1 MRPQNFSLLILT
13 LLLMQLV
20 PLYVHGQQHPIYSQ
34 YMFNGLVINP
44 AYAGSHGAMTLTATA
59 RKQWAGL
66 QGAPETQVFTL
77 HTPVGFTRS
86 STGVM
91 LVHDK
96 AGPLSQYNLSGV
108 YAYRIPVSKHGRFA
122 IGGQGG
128 LTYYQANLSN
138 LTIISPDNQPDPAF
152 AANEGRFLPNLGLG
166 MYYHDKTKYI
176 GLAVP
181 TIINNRWNIQDPN
194 IRATQERHYF
204 LSAGYIFD
212 LNKDLK
218 LKPNVLLRWVEGG
231 PFQYDLN
238 VNLLIKK
245 VLWTGLSYRMK
256 DAVDIILEYNINE
269 QLSFGYSYGYP
280 TSKLATY
287 QSGTHELL
295 VSFRMKK
302 NKNIIFSPRY
312 F

>member
-1 MRPQNFSLLILT
+1 MRYINFLMLGPILLI
-13 LLLMQLV
+13 
-20 PLYVHGQQHPIYSQ
+20 VHAASVRVQAQQHPIYSQ

-44 AYAGSHGAMTLTATA
+44 AYAGSHGSMTLTATA

-77 HTPVGFTRS
+77 HTPVKFSRS

-91 LVHDK
+91 LVHDQ
-96 AGPLSQYNLSGV
+96 AGPISQYNLSGV

-122 IGGQGG
+122 VGAQGG
-128 LTYYQANLSN
+128 MTYYQANFSELN
-138 LTIISPDNQPDPAF
+138 IITPDNQPDPAF
-152 AANEGRFLPNLGLG
+152 AGNESRMMPNLGLG
-166 MYYHDKTKYI
+166 MYYHDKKKYI

-181 TIINNRWNIQDPN
+181 AVINNRWNLQDPSL
-194 IRATQERHYF
+194 RATQQRHYF

-212 LNKDLK
+212 LNRDLK

-231 PFQYDLN
+231 AFQYDIN
-238 VNLLIKK
+238 ANMLIRE
-245 VLWTGLSYRMK
+245 VLWAGLSYRMN
-256 DAVDIILEYNINE
+256 DAVDIIFEYNITN
-269 QLSFGYSYGYP
+269 QLSFGYSYGHP
-280 TSKLATY
+280 TSRLAAY

-295 VSFRMKK
+295 VNYRIKK
-302 NKNIIFSPRY
+302 NKNIVFSPRY